1 MADDM
6 AGAPPLQRDLDAGMV
21 GGVAS
26 GLARNLGV
34 DVTLLR
40 VAFVLSTVF
49 LGGFGLVAYLA
60 GWILIPSSGGTIDA
74 GSTARR
80 IERMTQ
86 GRGAAFWSG
95 ATLVAIGGYL
105 LLDTLLGP
113 LGGRLWSGSLRGLV
127 PPLVLILLGVLLWRS
142 SRQDDT
148 AVHRDLGSAFREVGT
163 ELGALEASLE
173 SYEAEQRTRREA
185 EGMRLG
191 RLTFGL
197 AMLAFGVL
205 WISDGLGA
213 TSLGF
218 SRIGAMSLLVIALGL
233 LVGSFAG
240 RPRGLVWAGLA
251 LTPLVLVGAVSQGLP
266 VGIDDMIIIGGEEA
280 VAGDITVRPSTLAE
294 IGARE
299 DGLEFA
305 AGRVTVDL
313 TGLDVADIAD
323 IAERTGAAV
332 DIMLGAGELLVV
344 LPDTIT
350 FDIDA
355 ELGVGRLEIVG
366 SIASGLGLERRT
378 TLLASDPTAPRVR
391 LDLSQGVGRLTVIVR
406 SAS

>member
-6 AGAPPLQRDLDAGMV
+6 AGAPPLQRDLDAGIV

-26 GLARNLGV
+26 GLARHLGV

-40 VAFVLSTVF
+40 VAFVLSTVL
-49 LGGFGLVAYLA
+49 LGGLGFVTYLA
-60 GWILIPSSGGTIDA
+60 GWVLIPSSGGTVDA
-74 GSTARR
+74 ASTARR

-95 ATLVAIGGYL
+95 ATLVTIGGYV

-127 PPLVLILLGVLLWRS
+127 PPLALILLGVLLWRS
-142 SRQDDT
+142 SRQDG
-148 AVHRDLGSAFREVGT
+148 AELRRDLGSAFREVGA

-173 SYEAEQRTRREA
+173 SYEAERRARREA
-185 EGMRLG
+185 EGIRLS

-197 AMLAFGVL
+197 AMLAFGGL
-205 WISDGLGA
+205 WLSDGVGV
-213 TSLGF
+213 TSLGL
-218 SRIGAMSLLVIALGL
+218 SRIGALSLLVVALGL
-233 LVGSFAG
+233 LVGSFVG

-251 LTPLVLVGAVSQGLP
+251 LTLLVVVGTVPQGLP
-266 VGIDDMIIIGGEEA
+266 VGVDDLL
-280 VAGDITVRPSTLAE
+280 RPSTLAE

-313 TGLDVADIAD
+313 TGLDVAELAD
-323 IAERTGAAV
+323 LAERTGAAV
-332 DIMLGAGELLVV
+332 DITLGAGELLVV

-366 SIASGLGLERRT
+366 SSASGLGLERRT